1 LVKVLTIIFI
11 SVLVISCGPS
21 DEEIKIKINEEF
33 DKLIM
38 SYPTPTPAPTATPIP
53 IPTQIPTA
61 TPMAYP
67 TPAPTATPMA
77 YPTPAPTAT
86 PIALIDIEEDIKELL
101 NNPYATPSPSKGMDV
116 NDLYEIYRNSV
127 VKIENGNNT
136 GTGWAISKDYLVTN
150 EHVISGSGNRVII
163 YVPSNDGSITSKVG
177 LVKSW
182 DSDLDLALIKCE
194 NHGAVPLKTKTT
206 TSSDNGTAV
215 FQIGYSTG
223 VANYPAVRHGVIV
236 SIFNQL
242 GNSSQ
247 YGNSKKYQILE
258 GSNYSDDLLPII
270 VVNTGADPGDSGGPI
285 IDYEGNVLGVI
296 FAQVQSVGG
305 SRVIGQQLAIGS
317 SKLNTMWSN
326 CIGVGGACD

>member
-1 LVKVLTIIFI
+1 MI
-11 SVLVISCGPS
+11 ISCGPS
-21 DEEIKIKINEEF
+21 DEEIEIKINQEF
-33 DKLIM
+33 DKLIK
-38 SYPTPTPAPTATPIP
+38 SYPTPTPVPTP
-53 IPTQIPTA
+53 

-67 TPAPTATPMA
+67 TPI
-77 YPTPAPTAT
+77 PTPT
-86 PIALIDIEEDIKELL
+86 PIAHIKIEEDIKKLL
-101 NNPYATPSPSKGMDV
+101 DNPYATPSPSKGMDI
-116 NDLYEIYRNSV
+116 NDLYEKYRNSV
-127 VKIENGNNT
+127 VKIEHGNSV

-150 EHVISGSGNRVII
+150 EHVISGSGNQVKI
-163 YVPSNDGSITSKVG
+163 YVPSNDGSVTSKIG

-182 DSDLDLALIKCE
+182 DSDLDLAFVKCE
-194 NHGAVPLKTKTT
+194 NHGAIPLKTKTT

-242 GNSSQ
+242 GNSTQ

-285 IDYEGNVLGVI
+285 IDYDGNVLGVI

-305 SRVIGQQLAIGS
+305 RRVIGQQLAVGS
-317 SKLNTMWSN
+317 SKLDAMWSN

>member
-1 LVKVLTIIFI
+1 MVKVLTIILI
-11 SVLVISCGPS
+11 SILIISCGPS
-21 DEEIKIKINEEF
+21 DEEIEIKINEEF
-33 DKLIM
+33 DKLIK
-38 SYPTPTPAPTATPIP
+38 SYPTPTPAPIPTPIP
-53 IPTQIPTA
+53 TPTPAPIPTPIPTP

-67 TPAPTATPMA
+67 TPAPTATPVG
-77 YPTPAPTAT
+77 
-86 PIALIDIEEDIKELL
+86 LIDIEKDIKKLL
-101 NNPYATPSPSKGMDV
+101 DNPYATPSPKNIGMDV
-116 NDLYEIYRNSV
+116 NDLYEKYRNSV
-127 VKIENGNNT
+127 VKIEHGNSV

-150 EHVISGSGNRVII
+150 EHVISGSGNQVKI
-163 YVPSNDGSITSKVG
+163 YVPSKDGSIASKIG

-182 DSDLDLALIKCE
+182 DTDLDLALVKCE
-194 NHGAVPLKTKTT
+194 NHGAIPLKTKTT

-242 GNSSQ
+242 GNSTQ

-258 GSNYSDDLLPII
+258 GSSYSDDLLPII

-285 IDYEGNVLGVI
+285 IDYQGNVLGVI

-305 SRVIGQQLAIGS
+305 SRVIGQQLAVGS
-317 SKLNTMWSN
+317 SKLDTMWSN

>member
-1 LVKVLTIIFI
+1 MSILI
-11 SVLVISCGPS
+11 ISCGPS
-21 DEEIKIKINEEF
+21 DEEIEIKINQEF
-33 DKLIM
+33 DKLIK
-38 SYPTPTPAPTATPIP
+38 SYPTPTPAPIPTPIP
-53 IPTQIPTA
+53 T
-61 TPMAYP
+61 P
-67 TPAPTATPMA
+67 TPAPI
-77 YPTPAPTAT
+77 PTPIPTPT
-86 PIALIDIEEDIKELL
+86 PIALINIEEDIKKLL
-101 NNPYATPSPSKGMDV
+101 DNPYATPSPSKGMDI
-116 NDLYEIYRNSV
+116 NDLYEKYRNSV
-127 VKIENGNNT
+127 VKIEHGNSV

-150 EHVISGSGNRVII
+150 EHVISGSGNQVKI
-163 YVPSNDGSITSKVG
+163 YVPSNDGSVTSKIG

-182 DSDLDLALIKCE
+182 DSDLDLAFVKCE
-194 NHGAVPLKTKTT
+194 NHGAIPLKTKTT

-242 GNSSQ
+242 GNSTQ

-285 IDYEGNVLGVI
+285 IDYDGNVLGVI

-305 SRVIGQQLAIGS
+305 SRVIGQQLAVGS
-317 SKLNTMWSN
+317 SKLDAMWSN